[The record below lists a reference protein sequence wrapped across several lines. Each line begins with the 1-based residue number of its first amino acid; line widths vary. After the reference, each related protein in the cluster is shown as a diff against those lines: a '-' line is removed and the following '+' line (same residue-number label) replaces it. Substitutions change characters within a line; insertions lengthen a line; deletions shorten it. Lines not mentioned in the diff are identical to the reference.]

1 LCRYEPFCAFHSP
14 WRVLCRRRHCL
25 WILGDAKTLASGKT
39 IWRQIVADA
48 KDRGRFFDA
57 KDDEDLSNAVIKA
70 AIDLDQV
77 ESLLKFDGL
86 RIRGGGGSRSGVRW

>member
-1 LCRYEPFCAFHSP
+1 M
-14 WRVLCRRRHCL
+14 
-25 WILGDAKTLASGKT
+25 
-39 IWRQIVADA
+39 ADA

-77 ESLLKFDGL
+77 ESLLNFDGL
-86 RIRGGGGSRSGVRW
+86 RVRIDGPRVG

>member
-1 LCRYEPFCAFHSP
+1 M
-14 WRVLCRRRHCL
+14 
-25 WILGDAKTLASGKT
+25 GDAKTLASGMT

-48 KDRGRFFDA
+48 KDRGRFFDS

-77 ESLLKFDGL
+77 ESLLNFDGL
-86 RIRGGGGSRSGVRW
+86 RVRIDGPRVG

>member
-1 LCRYEPFCAFHSP
+1 M
-14 WRVLCRRRHCL
+14 HCL
-25 WILGDAKTLASGKT
+25 WILGDAKTLASGKSKT

-86 RIRGGGGSRSGVRW
+86 RIGDGGGSRSGARW

>member
-1 LCRYEPFCAFHSP
+1 M
-14 WRVLCRRRHCL
+14 
-25 WILGDAKTLASGKT
+25 
-39 IWRQIVADA
+39 ADA

-86 RIRGGGGSRSGVRW
+86 RIGGSGGSRSGVRW